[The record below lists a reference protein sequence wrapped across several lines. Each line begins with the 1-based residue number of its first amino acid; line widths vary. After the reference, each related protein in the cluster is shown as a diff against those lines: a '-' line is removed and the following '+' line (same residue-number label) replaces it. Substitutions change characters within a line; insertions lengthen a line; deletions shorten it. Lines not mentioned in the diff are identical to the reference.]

1 MDDTMK
7 ITFLGTSHGV
17 PAADRYCSST
27 MIEVNGSLY
36 FIDAGAPLID
46 ILLRRGVDLN
56 KVRAIFTT
64 HIHGDHTNGIPALAD
79 LFSWY
84 FKTTSV
90 DIYMTEQQGIDTFKA
105 MIRTVEGGLDEAR
118 VRFRLMTAD
127 TVYEDENI
135 RLTPFP
141 TQHLA
146 TAGRPAYSYLLEA
159 EGKKALFSGDL
170 SQHLAKGDFPAFALN
185 NDVDLRVCEMAHFGV
200 DHVKPYLEKCR
211 AKTLLFNHVF
221 PLHKLDEI
229 NALNGAFGYPIRT
242 VDDGDEVTL

>member
-1 MDDTMK
+1 MK

-17 PAADRYCSST
+17 PAADRFCSST
-27 MIEVNGSLY
+27 MIEVNGALY

-46 ILLRRGVDLN
+46 ILLRRGANLDR
-56 KVRAIFTT
+56 VRAIFTT

-90 DIYMTEQQGIDTFKA
+90 DIYMTEQRGIDAFRE
-105 MIRTVEGGLDEAR
+105 IVRTVEGGLDEAR

-146 TAGRPAYSYLLEA
+146 AAGRPAYGYLVEA
-159 EGKKALFSGDL
+159 EGKTALFSGDL
-170 SQHLAKGDFPAFALN
+170 SQNLAKGDFPAWALQN
-185 NDVDLRVCEMAHFGV
+185 QVDLMVCEMAHFGV
-200 DHVKPYLEKCR
+200 EQARPYLEKCR

-221 PLHKLDEI
+221 PLDKLEKI
-229 NALNGAFGYPIRT
+229 NALDGAFGYSIRT
-242 VDDGDEVTL
+242 VNDGDEVTL

>member
-1 MDDTMK
+1 MK

-17 PAADRYCSST
+17 PAADRFCSST
-27 MIEVNGSLY
+27 MIEVNGALY

-56 KVRAIFTT
+56 RVRAIFTT

-90 DIYMTEQQGIDTFKA
+90 DIYMTEQQGVDAFQT

-118 VRFRLMTAD
+118 VRFKLMTAD

-135 RLTPFP
+135 RMTPFP

-146 TAGRPAYSYLLEA
+146 AAGRPAYGYLVEA
-159 EGKKALFSGDL
+159 AGKTALFSGDL
-170 SQHLAKGDFPAFALN
+170 SQNLARADFPAYALEHP
-185 NDVDLRVCEMAHFGV
+185 VDLMVCEMAHFGV
-200 DHVKPYLEKCR
+200 AQARPYLERCR

-221 PLHKLDEI
+221 PLDKLAEI

-242 VDDGDEVTL
+242 VNDGDEVTL

>member
-1 MDDTMK
+1 MK

-17 PAADRYCSST
+17 PAADRFCSCA
-27 MIEVNGSLY
+27 MLEVNGAVY

-46 ILLRRGVDLN
+46 LLLRRGVDLN
-56 KVRAIFTT
+56 AVRAIFTT
-64 HIHGDHTNGIPALAD
+64 HLHSDHTDGVLPLAG

-84 FKTTSV
+84 FKTTSI
-90 DIYMTEQQGIDTFKA
+90 DIYLTEPHGIEAFTDVLKTC
-105 MIRTVEGGLDEAR
+105 ISSLDEAR
-118 VRFRLMTAD
+118 GRFKLMTPD

-146 TAGRPAYSYLLEA
+146 GQNRPAYSYLVEA

-170 SQHLAKGDFPAFALN
+170 SQFLSRGDFPSYALE
-185 NDVDLRVCEMAHFGV
+185 NDVDLMVCEMAHFGV
-200 DHVKPYLEKCR
+200 EHVTPYLERCR

-221 PLHKLDEI
+221 PLRKLAEI
-229 NALNGAFGYPIRT
+229 NALNGRFGYPIRT
-242 VDDGDEVTL
+242 VDDGEERTL

>member
-1 MDDTMK
+1 MK
-7 ITFLGTSHGV
+7 IIFLGTSHGV

-27 MIEVNGSLY
+27 MLEVNGVHY

-56 KVRAIFTT
+56 TVRAIFTT

-90 DIYMTEQQGIDTFKA
+90 DIYMTEQRGIDAFSE

-127 TVYEDENI
+127 TVYQDENI
-135 RLTPFP
+135 RVTPFP

-146 TAGRPAYSYLLEA
+146 GAGQPAYSYLVEA
-159 EGKKALFSGDL
+159 EGKKVLFSGDL
-170 SQHLAKGDFPAFALN
+170 SQHLAKGDFPAYALEHE
-185 NDVDLRVCEMAHFGV
+185 VDLMVCEMAHFGV
-200 DHVKPYLEKCR
+200 EHARPYLEKCR

-221 PLHKLDEI
+221 PLDKLAKI
-229 NALNGAFGYPIRT
+229 NALDGAFGYPIRT
-242 VDDGDEVTL
+242 VEDGDEVTL